1 MSTPPTFPDPL
12 GKRATPRRT
21 CGAGRRRP
29 GALLPPL
36 LPCPQPRPRLPVL
49 RKFLGLDPTCPRRCT
64 RPSCTTV
71 QGKGRWQ
78 GELRLKGQALIP
90 RAPHVGISL
99 RRWLVGQDK
108 SGIGKKKKSTVCK
121 RCRFKTHGP
130 AWSLGA
136 GHGWVTGTRRMC
148 FNSTPL
154 SPKLVG
160 ELG

>member
-36 LPCPQPRPRLPVL
+36 LPCPQPRPRLPAL

-90 RAPHVGISL
+90 RAPHMGISL

-108 SGIGKKKKSTVCK
+108 SGIGKKKKKV
-121 RCRFKTHGP
+121 RFVKDADSKPMDQHGV
-130 AWSLGA
+130 WGLG
-136 GHGWVTGTRRMC
+136 M
-148 FNSTPL
+148 
-154 SPKLVG
+154 VG
-160 ELG
+160 SQVPGECVSILPHYPPSW